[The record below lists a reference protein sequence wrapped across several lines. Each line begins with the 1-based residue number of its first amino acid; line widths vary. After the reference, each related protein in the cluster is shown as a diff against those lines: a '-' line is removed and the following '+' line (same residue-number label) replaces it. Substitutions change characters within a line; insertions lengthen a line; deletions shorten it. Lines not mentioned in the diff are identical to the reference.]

1 VQSRPELLRGGN
13 VLDVGANI
21 GYTATVLAR
30 ATDPG
35 QKVYAFEPEPFN
47 YKMLQ
52 RIAGHSEF
60 MDKIVPMQC
69 AVGAENG
76 TIDLWLNDRHHADH
90 RVITDQFRSVD
101 SGISGVSVPL
111 ISIDHFL
118 EHNPGPVSFVK
129 VDVQGYELPV
139 CQGMKDC
146 LEKNPGITIVLEYMP
161 SAIRDLGFSPADL
174 IGFLVDRGFQIHVV
188 RPKGKLSTG
197 IPSEVEDSG
206 YVDLLFTRHPIACG
220 VEA

>member
-1 VQSRPELLRGGN
+1 
-13 VLDVGANI
+13 
-21 GYTATVLAR
+21 
-30 ATDPG
+30 
-35 QKVYAFEPEPFN
+35 
-47 YKMLQ
+47 
-52 RIAGHSEF
+52 
-60 MDKIVPMQC
+60 
-69 AVGAENG
+69 
-76 TIDLWLNDRHHADH
+76 
-90 RVITDQFRSVD
+90 
-101 SGISGVSVPL
+101 
-111 ISIDHFL
+111 
-118 EHNPGPVSFVK
+118 
-129 VDVQGYELPV
+129 
-139 CQGMKDC
+139 MKDC